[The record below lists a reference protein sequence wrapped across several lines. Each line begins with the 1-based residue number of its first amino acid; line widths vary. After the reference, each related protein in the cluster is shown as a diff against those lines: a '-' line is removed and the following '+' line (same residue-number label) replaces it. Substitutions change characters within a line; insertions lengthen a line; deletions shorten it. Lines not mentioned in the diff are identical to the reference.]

1 MKKALLLSTVLLF
14 VVLDIAPHPG
24 GRGVGS
30 GCNKPKTGKLM
41 GIVSF
46 HGLPCQPGQPDFN
59 VPPCTGPY
67 PNYKVEVY
75 SSGDESN
82 PRTSA
87 TTEARGYYSTE
98 LPAGEYV
105 VFSQNGPKEENRLK
119 HQVHLE
125 AGGTASL
132 DISVKTGIQ

>member
-1 MKKALLLSTVLLF
+1 MKKALLLTSVLLF
-14 VVLDIAPHPG
+14 VVLDLAPLPG
-24 GRGVGS
+24 TRGAGS

-67 PNYKVEVY
+67 PNYKVEVFKAN
-75 SSGDESN
+75 DEVN
-82 PRTSA
+82 PQTSA
-87 TTEARGYYSTE
+87 TTDARGYYSIE
-98 LPAGEYV
+98 LPAGEYI

-125 AGGTASL
+125 AGANASL